1 MSRTRYIAQA
11 GVIAAVYGGLTWL
24 TLAFGGALAWGPIQF
39 RVSEAA
45 TVLALFTPAAIPGLA
60 LGSVVANLLNPQ
72 AVWPFSALDVVLG
85 SLGTL
90 LGAAWTWRLRHKP
103 LLALGGP
110 VVTNAFIVASY
121 LPILLRGIGVPM
133 PPVLGLSLNS
143 AWPTLYAVLVCTI
156 GIGQAVVVY
165 GLGLPLS
172 IALHHNRVAER
183 LGGR

>member
-24 TLAFGGALAWGPIQF
+24 TLAFGGALAWGPIQL

-60 LGSVVANLLNPQ
+60 IGSVVANLFNPA

-90 LGAAWTWRLRHKP
+90 LGALWTWRLRERP
-103 LLALGGP
+103 VLALLGP
-110 VVTNAFIVASY
+110 VVANAFIVAAY

-133 PPVLGLSLNS
+133 TPVLGLSLSS
-143 AWPTLYAVLVCTI
+143 AWPLLYGVLVVTI
-156 GIGQAVVVY
+156 AVGQAVVVY

-172 IALHHNRVAER
+172 MALRRTGVAELFDR
-183 LGGR
+183 